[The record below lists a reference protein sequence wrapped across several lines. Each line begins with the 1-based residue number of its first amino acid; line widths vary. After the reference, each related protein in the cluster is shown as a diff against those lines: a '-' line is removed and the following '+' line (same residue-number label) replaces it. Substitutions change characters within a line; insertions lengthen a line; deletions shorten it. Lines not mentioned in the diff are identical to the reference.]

1 MELLR
6 KFSSFAGVVRI
17 KSTKVFLCDGK
28 GFEVVHKSGA
38 AGRVKGLKIFGG
50 MRMNANFCSVRKSDL
65 MTSLSTM

>member
-6 KFSSFAGVVRI
+6 KFSSFVGVVRI

-38 AGRVKGLKIFGG
+38 AGRVKGLKTFRWNADERQLLFG
-50 MRMNANFCSVRKSDL
+50 
-65 MTSLSTM
+65 